1 MGICSDNVDIVQS
14 QKMGKHAKKN
24 QLSSNHIVVILS
36 FVNYSYCGHRCGITQ
51 MNNYVMFYFYHHC
64 VLKNQDSNMEEKGR
78 S

>member
-51 MNNYVMFYFYHHC
+51 MNNYVMF
-64 VLKNQDSNMEEKGR
+64 
-78 S
+78 